1 MAAVTNQKKQQEVK
15 EAPEQE
21 VKQEET
27 KEKKAASSKKNWLY
41 ESLDISRW
49 VHYQTIIHNLPF
61 VFFLAAIGIL
71 YIANAH
77 YAEKNIRE
85 MSQIEKEMNEMRWE
99 YMTTKSELEYIS
111 KQSEVAKMIEPSGL
125 KELQEPPKKIVVKQH
140 ER

>member
-1 MAAVTNQKKQQEVK
+1 MSAVTNQKKQQEVK
-15 EAPEQE
+15 EEPELE
-21 VKQEET
+21 IKHEEP
-27 KEKKAASSKKNWLY
+27 KEKKASSKKNWLY

-61 VFFLAAIGIL
+61 VFFLAAIAII

-125 KELQEPPKKIVVKQH
+125 KELQEPPKKIMIRQH